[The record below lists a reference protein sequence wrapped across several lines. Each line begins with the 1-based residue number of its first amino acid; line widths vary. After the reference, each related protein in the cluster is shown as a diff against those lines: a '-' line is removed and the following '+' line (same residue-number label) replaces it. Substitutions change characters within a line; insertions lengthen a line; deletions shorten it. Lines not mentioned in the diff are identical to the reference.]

1 MKTTINDHG
10 CTTHPY
16 GEPSLEVTVPVVING
31 TNVTEKLTQLTVA
44 NLNLNMKV
52 EELEQVLTS
61 LQSLVKTLQE
71 SQVTITSATTTEEP
85 VVIRNGKKT
94 AVKSVVASTE
104 TVPTTVS

>member
-16 GEPSLEVTVPVVING
+16 AEPSLEVTVPVVING

-52 EELEQVLTS
+52 EELEQALTS
-61 LQSLVKTLQE
+61 LQSLVKALQE
-71 SQVTITSATTTEEP
+71 SQATNTSVSTTEEP
-85 VVIRNGKKT
+85 VVSRSGKKT

-104 TVPTTVS
+104 TVTTTVS